1 MTKTIKQRKKR
12 NSLSIPNVTLY
23 DQILKR
29 DCEEKLKMFQ
39 AIMSNKKQ
47 SYGRKSC

>member
-1 MTKTIKQRKKR
+1 MTKIIEQLKR
-12 NSLSIPNVTLY
+12 NLLLIPNATLI

-29 DCEEKLKMFQ
+29 DVEDRLKMFQ